1 MKIGVLLRLH
11 VATYTC
17 LYTLVHSKINL
28 LGFLIGLKNWFQMVE
43 ATMAQYCFITQV
55 IIIPS
60 KMSFVVKVLIV
71 SKVFVWNITHIRYDF
86 VHKSLSSYKQF
97 FTVFNFVYCVETF
110 TSNHTLQISI
120 KLSGL
125 SIVFNELSCLIKK
138 NVDYYK
144 CVWLWNIIEFH
155 AKNMVDLFANV
166 WFTFGHGLAKNQC
179 ESELKIP

>member
-17 LYTLVHSKINL
+17 LYILVHSKINL

-86 VHKSLSSYKQF
+86 FHKSLTSYKQF
-97 FTVFNFVYCVETF
+97 VTVFNFVYCVETF

-125 SIVFNELSCLIKK
+125 SIVFNELSCLWPWAGEESMRVGVKDPIK
-138 NVDYYK
+138 DP
-144 CVWLWNIIEFH
+144 
-155 AKNMVDLFANV
+155 M
-166 WFTFGHGLAKNQC
+166 
-179 ESELKIP
+179 ESSM